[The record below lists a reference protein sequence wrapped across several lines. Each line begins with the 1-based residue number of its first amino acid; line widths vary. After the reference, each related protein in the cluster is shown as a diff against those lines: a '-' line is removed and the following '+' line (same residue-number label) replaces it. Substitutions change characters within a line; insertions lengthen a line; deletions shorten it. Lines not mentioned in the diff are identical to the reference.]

1 MVDFESLRVNDFDVE
16 DLFIKQGWK
25 RYFDMLNGPIYSR
38 LVKEFWMK
46 AQVYDELSARL
57 EEEVLVRKDP
67 SLQGKSREEMGLS
80 IFNGTVIKSVLAGV
94 EITISRAHLAK
105 LLGIEDN
112 GQKISEYK
120 NETYYRQN
128 IKKELYD
135 AEKIAGKANSMKDL
149 YVVLFKVLISNII
162 PRSGGTDTISWEH
175 QHFLYFL
182 QKEKKINLV
191 DILFGYLCQ
200 AVRESFEKNVAT
212 VIYPRL

>member
-1 MVDFESLRVNDFDVE
+1 
-16 DLFIKQGWK
+16 
-25 RYFDMLNGPIYSR
+25 MLNGPIYSR

-46 AQVYDELSARL
+46 VQVYDELSARL
-57 EEEVLVRKDP
+57 EEEALVRKDP

-80 IFNGTVIKSVLAGV
+80 NFNGTVIKSVLAGV

-135 AEKIAGKANSMKDL
+135 AEKIA
-149 YVVLFKVLISNII
+149 
-162 PRSGGTDTISWEH
+162 
-175 QHFLYFL
+175 
-182 QKEKKINLV
+182 
-191 DILFGYLCQ
+191 
-200 AVRESFEKNVAT
+200 
-212 VIYPRL
+212 